1 MPTSQFGHCSPSSV
15 MFNLSVEKASFRYIE
30 LSCFPAFCWFQQHL
44 TAYNVLVREFERSWL
59 AMGLPVAGN

>member
-1 MPTSQFGHCSPSSV
+1 